1 MQTLLIA
8 THNQGKLREY
18 RALLADLPLKVV
30 NLDEAGVDFDVDETG
45 TTFAENA
52 LLKARAYAAATGLL
66 TWADDSGLEVDAL
79 DGAPGVYSARYA
91 GPDATDADRYHKLLR
106 TLAAQPDAPRTARF
120 RCVVAL
126 VTPDGAAFTTD
137 GVCPG
142 VIIDAPRGSH
152 GFGYDPVFLL
162 PDLGQTMA
170 ELPPETK
177 NRISHR
183 GRAAAAAKT
192 LLADLLHGPGAGE

>member
-91 GPDATDADRYHKLLR
+91 GPDATDEDRYRKLLH

-126 VTPDGAAFTTD
+126 VTPDGAAYTTD
-137 GVCPG
+137 GICPG
-142 VIIDAPRGSH
+142 VIIDEPRGSH

-170 ELPPETK
+170 ELPPATK

-192 LLADLLHGPGAGE
+192 MLADLLHVPGEGS